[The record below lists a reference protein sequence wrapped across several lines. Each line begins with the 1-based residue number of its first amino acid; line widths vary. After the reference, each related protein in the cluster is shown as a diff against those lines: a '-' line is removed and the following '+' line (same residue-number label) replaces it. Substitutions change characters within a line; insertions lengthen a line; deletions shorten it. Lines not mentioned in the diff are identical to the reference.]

1 MTDLHLMIQTYEIA
15 GCLVDVVNI
24 RDGYYVKVTDYIG
37 NTVNMIFDKVGH
49 FSSFA

>member
-15 GCLVDVVNI
+15 GCLVDVSI
-24 RDGYYVKVTDYIG
+24 IKDGYYVKVTDYVG

-49 FSSFA
+49 FSYFA